1 MAAFPCL
8 NCESPIDLLAFGGF
22 FYPSSLFASAGLGV
36 IVNLS
41 AMAISSLFRTVG
53 RALGHGAGFRKGSIA
68 TAWFDQPP

>member
-41 AMAISSLFRTVG
+41 AMAISSIMQDCWASSRSWRWVSQG
-53 RALGHGAGFRKGSIA
+53 QHCHGMV
-68 TAWFDQPP
+68 